1 MLIVCVFMHAFFSF
15 VWENSLCVH
24 HAALSM
30 VSSNI
35 LSLSCSFLCF
45 FVKYITQIVAHSL
58 SPPTHVSLL
67 PSSCV
72 CLIVH
77 QKYGSQCSVKHV
89 YSLIVFFLYMYACA
103 SVQYIYILNSQLGFT
118 SSFKMVAGC
127 SCSPLSSH
135 KSTSV
140 LHCDVFIYCFYSFLH
155 WSIQSHLELI
165 VLVSLLTVFTLS
177 KYRNTTLLFKHLDL
191 LFCYKVMAS
200 NARKWN
206 HAQPFLHLV

>member
-89 YSLIVFFLYMYACA
+89 YSLIVFFSLYVCLR
-103 SVQYIYILNSQLGFT
+103 VCIVYIYSQQLVRFYFFLQNGCGLQLFT
-118 SSFKMVAGC
+118 FV
-127 SCSPLSSH
+127 
-135 KSTSV
+135 
-140 LHCDVFIYCFYSFLH
+140 
-155 WSIQSHLELI
+155 QS
-165 VLVSLLTVFTLS
+165 
-177 KYRNTTLLFKHLDL
+177 
-191 LFCYKVMAS
+191 
-200 NARKWN
+200 
-206 HAQPFLHLV
+206 